1 MFSLIKKSSMDQI
14 DKAILY
20 ELQRNAKLNTKEIAN
35 RVGLSVTP
43 TYERIKKLE
52 KQGIIKSY
60 VALLDQGKIDKQV
73 ISFCQISLAK
83 HSKKL
88 LDNFRNNISNLPEV
102 LECHQVTGDYDFIIK
117 VAVNVIPDFHTF
129 INKKLAI
136 IEGISKIR
144 SSISVDMIKEST
156 AFDL

>member
-1 MFSLIKKSSMDQI
+1 MDQI

-60 VALLDQGKIDKQV
+60 VALLDQAKIDKQV